1 MTATM
6 SLAFTEEQELLRQT
20 ARKFLASKAGSEVVR
35 RLMATDEGFDPG
47 LWAET
52 AQMGWQAMAIPEEFG
67 GAGYGFVEL
76 SVLMEEMGR
85 AVFPAPFLSTAV
97 LSGQAILLGGSDAQK
112 KELLPGIASGE
123 TRVAFAHL
131 EGRDHGPAGVQATA
145 TRRDGGWTLDGTK
158 SYVLD
163 GHTAD
168 HLVVVARAGAGA
180 DEVGMFVVPGDADG
194 LTRERLET
202 MDQTRTQAR
211 IALDGV
217 TVGEEALLGGDAA
230 VWPTVDRVLTR
241 GVVALAAEQVGG
253 AQAVLE
259 MATDYAK
266 TRYQFGR
273 AIGSYQAIKHTLADL
288 LVEVEAAKSAAYHA
302 ARVVA
307 AGDEDELAIAAPLAK
322 SYCSEV
328 YEHAAGDNIQVHG
341 GIAFTWEHDAHLWFK
356 RAKTSTLL
364 FGDPAR
370 HRARLADALGL

>member
-1 MTATM
+1 MAATM

-52 AQMGWQAMAIPEEFG
+52 AQMGWQAMAVPEEFG

-97 LSGQAILLGGSDAQK
+97 LSAQAILLGGSDAQK

-168 HLVVVARAGAGA
+168 HLVVVARTGDGA
-180 DEVGMFVVPGDADG
+180 DEVGMFVVPGDAGG

-230 VWPTVDRVLTR
+230 AWPTVDRVLTR